1 MTATQSKKIVVVG
14 GVAGGASTAAR
25 IKRLDETADVVVFEK
40 GGDVSFSNCS
50 LPYYLSGTVENSE
63 DLIMMTSAAFRK
75 KHDIDVRVHAEVLSI
90 NSWAFLDLSQFNSVV
105 DAFCQVCC
113 NDDKVQKDINQLL
126 VGVHRLVFRLVHSLS
141 PPVFGSIVLPLTL
154 ATGHGIA
161 VWSPKQR

>member
-1 MTATQSKKIVVVG
+1 MTATQSKKIVVVD
-14 GVAGGASTAAR
+14 GVAGGASAAAR

-50 LPYYLSGTVENSE
+50 LPYYLSGTVEDSE

-105 DAFCQVCC
+105 DAFARFAATMI
-113 NDDKVQKDINQLL
+113 KSRRISTSSSS
-126 VGVHRLVFRLVHSLS
+126 GF
-141 PPVFGSIVLPLTL
+141 IVLFSDSYILCHLP
-154 ATGHGIA
+154 
-161 VWSPKQR
+161 

>member
-14 GVAGGASTAAR
+14 GVAGGASAAAR

-105 DAFCQVCC
+105 DAFARFAATMIKSRRISTSSSSGFIALFSDSYILC
-113 NDDKVQKDINQLL
+113 
-126 VGVHRLVFRLVHSLS
+126 H
-141 PPVFGSIVLPLTL
+141 LP
-154 ATGHGIA
+154 
-161 VWSPKQR
+161 